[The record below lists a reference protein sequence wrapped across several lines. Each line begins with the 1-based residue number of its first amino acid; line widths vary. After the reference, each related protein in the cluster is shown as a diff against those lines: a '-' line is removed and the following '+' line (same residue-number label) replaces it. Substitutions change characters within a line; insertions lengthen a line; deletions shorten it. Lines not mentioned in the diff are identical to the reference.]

1 MSSIVAGGI
10 NNIVTLDVRISC
22 DVFWEYVFKIP
33 VRVDEYYQ
41 LNEINNITNN
51 HRHIRD
57 DNRTQVCEI
66 ANIGR
71 NDPRFLR
78 LEEYLINYVIEN
90 IYYDL
95 KRRRKE
101 NDILTLLKKAR
112 KFHIHGR
119 TIDDILFPANSTNN
133 HMTSAENIV
142 YICTHC

>member
-1 MSSIVAGGI
+1 MSSIVASGI
-10 NNIVTLDVRISC
+10 NNIITLDVRISC
-22 DVFWEYVFKIP
+22 DIFWEYVFKIP
-33 VRVDEYYQ
+33 VRIDEYYQ
-41 LNEINNITNN
+41 LNEINNINNN

-78 LEEYLINYVIEN
+78 LEEYLVNYVIEN

-95 KRRRKE
+95 KRRRREK
-101 NDILTLLKKAR
+101 DILTLLKTAR